1 MPWRTI
7 LLIITA
13 VSFFLFLTDG
23 GEGLG
28 SPKTLWAIV
37 FGVCVFLWAR
47 TPKPVPSVE
56 TD

>member
-13 VSFFLFLTDG
+13 VSFVLFLTDG

-47 TPKPVPSVE
+47 TPKPVPRVE